1 MIPTTGTIIETCLY
15 VADVDRATE
24 WYRQIFGF
32 PIIFQQ
38 EDQLRAL
45 QVAQDQVLLLFKEKA
60 SLKKTTMP
68 GGVLP
73 PHDGSASVH
82 IAFAQQRRARCTS
95 SCTVLP
101 LKAAATGERTTR
113 ISTSA
118 MRRSCPRVDQR
129 RPLAKGRQQLRV
141 ALAGH
146 PRLETA
152 P

>member
-1 MIPTTGTIIETCLY
+1 MIPTTGRIIETCLY

-45 QVAQDQVLLLFKEKA
+45 QVAQDHVLLLFKEKA

-73 PHDGSASVH
+73 PHDGSASMH
-82 IAFAQQRRARCTS
+82 IAFAQQRRATGRCTS

-101 LKAAATGERTTR
+101 LKAASTGERTTR

-118 MRRSCPRVDQR
+118 MPTVMPSS
-129 RPLAKGRQQLRV
+129 
-141 ALAGH
+141 
-146 PRLETA
+146 
-152 P
+152 